1 MSLNLDR
8 ALTGKRISK
17 STVSDIICDP
27 DICFILNNVSPNSAS
42 KTHPLKPSA
51 EKYLLT
57 TLTYECVEANS
68 VDPDQEQSDWV
79 HTVTVCL

>member
-17 STVSDIICDP
+17 STVSDIT
-27 DICFILNNVSPNSAS
+27 CFILNNTYSYSAS
-42 KTHPLKPSA
+42 KMHPLKPYA
-51 EKYLLT
+51 EKYLLPL
-57 TLTYECVEANS
+57 LTYECVETNS

-79 HTVTVCL
+79 HTVTACL